1 MTIQTFASAVEAEVL
16 VAEACLEKH
25 EYKDFLREVQES
37 CKRRL
42 EYIESH
48 EKDYGLTFL
57 LHEDEE

>member
-1 MTIQTFASAVEAEVL
+1 MTIQSYVL
-16 VAEACLEKH
+16 AAEAAILTAEGCLEAH
-25 EYKDFLREVQES
+25 EYKYFLLEIKES

-48 EKDYGLTFL
+48 KKDCGLKFL